1 MHPILDVLASTPFAW
16 LRQLLLFYNSG
27 DMEGFERVSK
37 SGEFLKQPL
46 LVAANPFLRQKLC
59 LMTLMESVFK
69 RSKAERGKMTFAEI
83 AKDVRVSVE
92 EVEHVVMKAL
102 SLGLV
107 RGSIDEVDEAVLVS
121 SFYSM
126 HFFTNYY

>member
-1 MHPILDVLASTPFAW
+1 
-16 LRQLLLFYNSG
+16 
-27 DMEGFERVSK
+27 
-37 SGEFLKQPL
+37 
-46 LVAANPFLRQKLC
+46 
-59 LMTLMESVFK
+59 
-69 RSKAERGKMTFAEI
+69 MTFAEI